1 MNTLFTKTI
10 NDRSIVKPRR
20 TIILNRIESI
30 EDTET
35 GEIKEVE
42 VQTFNPTDEMLF
54 ADGWELYV
62 LPETPEKTEDE
73 IFNEEKQYIIEEI
86 IRYDSSGEV
95 NEFYIQG
102 IPVWLDKATRA
113 GLMLRFNS
121 ELALKKDTTTLWYE
135 GHSFTLPLN
144 TAMQMLYALEVYA
157 SECYDNT
164 QLHLA
169 NVEKLETLEEIK
181 EYDYTVGYPE
191 KLNF

>member
-1 MNTLFTKTI
+1 MNTRFIKTTDNNI
-10 NDRSIVKPRR
+10 QIKLRKHIV
-20 TIILNRIESI
+20 LNTVQMV
-30 EDTET
+30 EDPET
-35 GEIKEVE
+35 GE
-42 VQTFNPTDEMLF
+42 QTEMTMQVYNPSDEMLF
-54 ADGWELYV
+54 ADGWEIYV
-62 LPETPEKTEDE
+62 TPELTPEQ
-73 IFNEEKQYIIEEI
+73 ILFNAKKDKKNDIE
-86 IRYDSSGEV
+86 RYDSSVEV

-102 IPVWLDKATRA
+102 MPVWLDKSTRA

-121 ELALKKDTTTLWYE
+121 ELALKKENTTLWYE

-164 QLHLA
+164 QMHLS
-169 NVEKLETLEEIK
+169 NIDKLETLDAVL